1 LRDNSRIWNDRQM
14 ALQLNYKHLH
24 YFWVVAKS
32 GGVSHAGEQLH
43 VTPQAISTQM
53 RALEQAV
60 GGPLWRR
67 AGRKIELTDTGH
79 LVLEYA
85 ERMFG
90 VAEGLKAALQRRGS
104 GGGGILRIGVTG
116 PVVKVVAYRT
126 VAPALGLTNPPQ
138 LQCRSG
144 RFNELLALLAVHE
157 LDLVLSDRPM
167 PSTMNVRGFNHLLSE
182 GGVSFMA
189 VPALAKRLKP
199 EFPYSLNGSPTL
211 LPSDSAVRPKLQA
224 WFDHIGVQPKVVGS
238 FDDSAVM
245 KAFGQAGAGV
255 FPMPSSVAKETA
267 IQFKVVTVGRTDD
280 VKYQLYAVSTER
292 HLKTPAV
299 VAIREA
305 ARALDQEA
313 MEP

>member
-1 LRDNSRIWNDRQM
+1 M
-14 ALQLNYKHLH
+14 AQQLNYKHLH

-32 GGVSHAGEQLH
+32 GGVTHAGEQLN

-53 RALEQAV
+53 RSLEQAV

-90 VAEGLKAALQRRGS
+90 VAEGLKAALQRRGGGSGS
-104 GGGGILRIGVTG
+104 GGGGLLRIGLTG

-126 VAPALGLTNPPQ
+126 LAPALSLSNPPQ

-189 VPALAKRLKP
+189 VPALAKRLMP
-199 EFPYSLNGSPTL
+199 EFPYSLNASPLL
-211 LPSDSAVRPKLQA
+211 LPSDSAVRSKLQA
-224 WFDHIGVQPKVVGS
+224 WFDHIGVQPKVVAS

-292 HLKTPAV
+292 HLRTPAV

-313 MEP
+313 VEP